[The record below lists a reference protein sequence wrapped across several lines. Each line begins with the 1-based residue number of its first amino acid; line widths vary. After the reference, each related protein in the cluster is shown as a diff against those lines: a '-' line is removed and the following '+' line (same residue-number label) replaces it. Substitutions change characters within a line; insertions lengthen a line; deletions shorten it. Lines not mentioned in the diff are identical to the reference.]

1 MNVSSKQVLRLAAAA
16 CVLLVAIAARPGG
29 ASAQGDDAD
38 DHTIELQVGE
48 QVTISTSN
56 AAKWSEGV
64 KGIIDVRLTPDK
76 TQFVIVGIT
85 PGQTSLLLIMKDGS
99 EVRYMITVRQEGRP
113 DEVTARDNIRLD
125 FYFVELKRRSGFKIG
140 LAWPGANVGAGDLGA
155 TVNLNVET
163 DLRTTRAASATA
175 TIASQAL
182 PRLDLAQAAGWAKVM
197 RHATLITRNGA
208 AGAYTSGGE
217 VNVRVGSGVAV
228 GVSQIKYGTVIRVTP
243 RYDKESGRIEVKV
256 QAEVSTLGDSA
267 TDGLPGRNVTD
278 VNTMVNLELGQSVV
292 LAGLL
297 ARDEADDSSGL
308 PVLSQIPVLRYLFGV
323 RQRSRARAENVLLI
337 VPSVVEAVPPER
349 RARVQS
355 ALDAYGRFHGSFV
368 GALAPGGAAKVGV
381 R

>member
-1 MNVSSKQVLRLAAAA
+1 MSGSSRYAAAA
-16 CVLLVAIAARPGG
+16 LLGLVVAVVPRFAR
-29 ASAQGDDAD
+29 AQTDDAAE
-38 DHTIELQVGE
+38 HNIELKVGE
-48 QVTISTSN
+48 QVTLSTEN
-56 AAKWSEGV
+56 VAKWSEGV

-76 TQFVIVGIT
+76 SQFVIVGIT

-99 EVRYMITVRQEGRP
+99 EVRYMVAVRQEGRA

-125 FYFVELKRRSGFKIG
+125 FYFVELKRRSGFKAG
-140 LAWPGANVGAGDLGA
+140 LAWPGAGVGAGDLGA
-155 TVNLNVET
+155 TVDLSVET

-208 AGAYTSGGE
+208 PGAYTSGGE
-217 VNVRVGSGVAV
+217 LNVRVGSGTAV

-256 QAEVSTLGDSA
+256 AAEVSTLGDAS
-267 TDGLPGRNVTD
+267 TDGLPGRNITD
-278 VNTMVNLELGQSVV
+278 VNTVVNLELGQSVV

-297 ARDEADDSSGL
+297 ARDEADDSAGL
-308 PVLSQIPVLRYLFGV
+308 PVLSQLPVIRYLFGV
-323 RQRSRARAENVLLI
+323 HQRSHARAENVLLI
-337 VPSVVEAVPPER
+337 VPSVVEAVSPAR

-355 ALDAYGRFHGSFV
+355 ALDAYGKFRGSFR
-368 GALAPGGAAKVGV
+368 GALSPGAAAHVEV